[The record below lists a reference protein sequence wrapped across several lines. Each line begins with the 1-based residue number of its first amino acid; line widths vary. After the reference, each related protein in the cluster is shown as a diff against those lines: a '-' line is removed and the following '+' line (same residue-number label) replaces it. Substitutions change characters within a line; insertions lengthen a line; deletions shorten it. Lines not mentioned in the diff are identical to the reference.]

1 MPVPIYVFTGFLESG
16 KTTLIK
22 ETLSS
27 EGFFEGEKTV
37 LLQCE
42 EGSVELEDSFCKQ
55 YNTYIVNV
63 EKKEQLSLKLFEKI
77 ENFYHPDRI
86 FIEYNGMWNVTELLN
101 TPLPDIWVFAQI
113 ISTLDAS
120 TFMMYV
126 NNMRSVIYEQLLHSE
141 LIICNRCDDSIKKS
155 FLRGN
160 IKAINKSAQIIY
172 EGKDGNAEEFGEE
185 DLPFDLNSDVIEI
198 RDDDYGLWYMDM
210 LDHPRKYHGK
220 TLKVKG
226 EVVKSSQTGK
236 NAFILGRYAMV
247 CCADDTSLVGV
258 LCETSK
264 ASELPEKEWIVVEA
278 QVHVDFDPEYGGD
291 IGVLIAKN
299 IERCEPLE
307 DPLVYFN

>member
-22 ETLSS
+22 ETMSS
-27 EGFFEGEKTV
+27 EGFYEGEKTV
-37 LLQCE
+37 LLLCE
-42 EGSVELEDSFCKQ
+42 EGMEEYDDAFCKQ

-63 EKKEQLSLKLFEKI
+63 EKEEQLSYKLFEKI
-77 ENFYHPDRI
+77 ENFYHPDRV
-86 FIEYNGMWNVTELLN
+86 FVECNGMWSVSKLMETQIPRN
-101 TPLPDIWVFAQI
+101 WVFAQT
-113 ISTLDAS
+113 ISTVDAS

-141 LIICNRCDDSIKKS
+141 LIICNRCNPSIKKS

-160 IKAINKSAQIIY
+160 IKAINKSAQLIY
-172 EGKDGNAEEFGEE
+172 EGKDGMPEEFGEE
-185 DLPFDLNSDVIEI
+185 DLPFDLNADVIEI
-198 RDDDYGLWYMDM
+198 LDDDYGLWYMDM
-210 LDHPRKYHGK
+210 LDHPRKYHNK
-220 TLKVKG
+220 TLRVKG
-226 EVVKSSQTGK
+226 QVIKTSETGK

-258 LCETSK
+258 LCETSN
-264 ASELPEKEWIVVEA
+264 ASTLKENDWIVVEA

-291 IGVLIAKN
+291 IGVLIAKS
-299 IERCEPLE
+299 IESCDAMD